1 MIKYL
6 NDGIVIPFHMYA
18 DPKSQEQANPM
29 IKLQFL
35 IRHEVGCL
43 AEVLETF
50 IVSSN
55 DRRCQHLTR

>member
-1 MIKYL
+1 
-6 NDGIVIPFHMYA
+6 MYA